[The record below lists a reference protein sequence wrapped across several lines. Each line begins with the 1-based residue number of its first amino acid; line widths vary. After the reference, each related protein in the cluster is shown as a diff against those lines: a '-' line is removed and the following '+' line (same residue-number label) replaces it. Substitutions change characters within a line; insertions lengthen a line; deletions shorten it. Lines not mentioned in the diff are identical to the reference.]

1 MSADIQRAANPV
13 SATSE
18 PSPRRDPIRTREV
31 GWTIIVLFIGVTTG
45 LGLLFFKVRR
55 EGPLGRVLA
64 GPEWKENLFFF
75 ATLLLVAVCGV
86 LFGIGRLRPADVGVG
101 RNKLAEGIVVTGA
114 VWLID
119 QTIAAVSAILTTPAT
134 VARTWT
140 TIGWQGTLLWAAVM
154 FLGAALYEEIAFRG
168 FLFPQLYLKFRGSHR
183 IRLWTAV
190 IVSQFLFA
198 ISHIPA
204 HLMIR
209 HLSGRG
215 LWTQVILQGLVGVML
230 LLLYLRTRNLWI
242 SVGIH
247 GLVNAPTPLFEG
259 TVGSAP
265 FVIVLLIGWPW
276 LVRRRTQRGL
286 ARVETHG
293 TIPA

>member
-1 MSADIQRAANPV
+1 MSATLDQ
-13 SATSE
+13 
-18 PSPRRDPIRTREV
+18 SPTRDPIRTLEV
-31 GWTIIVLFIGVTTG
+31 GWPIIALFIAAATG
-45 LGLLFFKVRR
+45 LELVLLKIQRA
-55 EGPLGRVLA
+55 GPLGSVLA
-64 GPEWKENLFFF
+64 GAEWKGNLFFY
-75 ATLLLVAVCGV
+75 ATLLLVVVCGV
-86 LFGIGRLRPADVGVG
+86 LFGLGRLRPADVGLE
-101 RNKLAEGIVVTGA
+101 RKKLVEGILVTGA
-114 VWLID
+114 VWLLD
-119 QTIAAVSAILTTPAT
+119 QIIAAISAIATTPAI

-140 TIGWQGTLLWAAVM
+140 ARGVEGTLLWASVM

-168 FLFPQLYLKFRGSHR
+168 FLFPQLYMKFRGSDR
-183 IRLWTAV
+183 ARFWTALL
-190 IVSQFLFA
+190 ISQFLFA
-198 ISHIPA
+198 IGHIPA

-215 LWTQVILQGLVGVML
+215 LWTTVILQGLVGVML
-230 LLLYLRTRNLWI
+230 VLLYLRTRNLWI

-276 LVRRRTQRGL
+276 LVGRRTQRGL
-286 ARVETHG
+286 ARVETRG